1 MIFLIFNKHK
11 HFQSK
16 IVISGVILNSKF
28 YFNLK
33 VCHPCSSLQMKR
45 EIVLYSPSNQP
56 NNKAGTK
63 PVKTSQP
70 LSTK

>member
-1 MIFLIFNKHK
+1 MIFLIFNKHRN
-11 HFQSK
+11 FQST
-16 IVISGVILNSKF
+16 IVISGVILNTKI

-45 EIVLYSPSNQP
+45 EIVLFSPSNQP
-56 NNKAGTK
+56 NNKAATK
-63 PVKTSQP
+63 HVKTSQP